1 MAQRPATAPRP
12 DPPVVLHDRAAEQL
26 RYIRDVMARA
36 GEFTAVPGWGG
47 VAMGV
52 SAWSKTIARV
62 EVVLVAG
69 AVAARQPS
77 EARWLAVWTAEAVVA
92 VAIGAVATVRK
103 AGTGTGALGSG
114 PGRRFALA
122 FAPPVIAGA
131 VLTALLFRLH
141 AVEALPAV
149 WLLLYGA
156 GVVCGGAFSVKP
168 IPLMGLAF
176 MALGVAAAAAPQA
189 WAAWCLG
196 AGFGVL
202 HIIFGLL
209 IARRYGG

>member
-1 MAQRPATAPRP
+1 MRGATPAWGMARRDATAP
-12 DPPVVLHDRAAEQL
+12 VVLQDRAEEQI

-47 VAMGV
+47 VLMGLT
-52 SAWSKTIARV
+52 AIAAAV
-62 EVVLVAG
+62 
-69 AVAARQPS
+69 VAARQPS
-77 EARWLAVWTAEAVVA
+77 EGRWLAVWVVDAALA
-92 VAIGAVATVRK
+92 VAIGAVATIRK
-103 AGTGTGALGSG
+103 AGTMTHALGSG

-141 AVEALPAV
+141 AVAALPAV

-156 GVVCGGAFSVKP
+156 GVVCGGAFSVRP
-168 IPLMGLAF
+168 VPLMGLGF
-176 MALGVAAAAAPQA
+176 MALGVVAAAGPQLL
-189 WAAWCLG
+189 AAWCLV

-202 HIIFGLL
+202 HIVFGLL

>member
-1 MAQRPATAPRP
+1 MTPRPASAPRV
-12 DPPVVLHDRAAEQL
+12 DPPVVLHDRAAEQI

-47 VAMGV
+47 VWMGV
-52 SAWSKTIARV
+52 SALLADV
-62 EVVLVAG
+62 
-69 AVAARQPS
+69 VAARQPS
-77 EARWLAVWTAEAVVA
+77 EARWLVVWTVEAVIA
-92 VAIGAVATVRK
+92 VGIGTLATVRK
-103 AGTGTGALGSG
+103 ARASDPGAGALGSG

-131 VLTALLFRLH
+131 VLTALLFRLN
-141 AVEALPAV
+141 AVAALPAV

-168 IPLMGLAF
+168 VPLMGLAF
-176 MALGVAAAAAPQA
+176 MALGVVAAAAPQG
-189 WAAWCLG
+189 WAGWCLG

-202 HIIFGLL
+202 HILFGLL

>member
-1 MAQRPATAPRP
+1 MVQRPATAPRP
-12 DPPVVLHDRAAEQL
+12 DPPVVLHDRAAEQI

-47 VAMGV
+47 VWMGV
-52 SAWSKTIARV
+52 SA
-62 EVVLVAG
+62 LVAG

-77 EARWLAVWTAEAVVA
+77 EARWLVVWTVEALVA
-92 VAIGAVATVRK
+92 VAIGTAATVRK
-103 AGTGTGALGSG
+103 AGTGHTPLGSG

-131 VLTALLFRLH
+131 VLTALLFRVH
-141 AVEALPAV
+141 AVAALPAV

-168 IPLMGLAF
+168 VPLMGLAF
-176 MALGVAAAAAPQA
+176 MALGVVAAAAPQG
-189 WAAWCLG
+189 WAVWCLV

-202 HIIFGLL
+202 TIIFGLI

>member
-1 MAQRPATAPRP
+1 MAQRPATAPKP
-12 DPPVVLHDRAAEQL
+12 EPPVVLHDRAAEQL

-47 VAMGV
+47 VWMGV
-52 SAWSKTIARV
+52 SA
-62 EVVLVAG
+62 LVAG

-77 EARWLAVWTAEAVVA
+77 EARWLAVWTVEAVVA

-103 AGTGTGALGSG
+103 AGTVTGALDTG

-176 MALGVAAAAAPQA
+176 MALGVVAAAAPQA
-189 WAAWCLG
+189 WAVWCLV

>member
-1 MAQRPATAPRP
+1 MSPRP
-12 DPPVVLHDRAAEQL
+12 EPARRPEPPVVLHDRAAEQI

-52 SAWSKTIARV
+52 SAIG
-62 EVVLVAG
+62 AG
-69 AVAARQPS
+69 AIAARQPS
-77 EARWLAVWTAEAVVA
+77 EARWLAVWTAEAVIA
-92 VAIGAVATVRK
+92 VAIGAVATIRK
-103 AGTGTGALGSG
+103 AGTATGALDTG

-141 AVEALPAV
+141 AGAALPAV
-149 WLLLYGA
+149 WLLMYGA
-156 GVVCGGAFSVKP
+156 GVVCGGAFSVRP
-168 IPLMGLAF
+168 VPLMGLAF
-176 MALGVAAAAAPQA
+176 MALGVVAAAAPQA
-189 WAAWCLG
+189 WAEWCLVG
-196 AGFGVL
+196 GFGVL
-202 HIIFGLL
+202 HIVFGLL

>member
-1 MAQRPATAPRP
+1 
-12 DPPVVLHDRAAEQL
+12 VLHDRAAEQI

-52 SAWSKTIARV
+52 TALA
-62 EVVLVAG
+62 AG
-69 AVAARQPS
+69 AVASRQPS
-77 EARWLAVWTAEAVVA
+77 EARWLAVWTVEAVVA
-92 VAIGAVATVRK
+92 VLIGGVATVRK
-103 AGTGTGALGSG
+103 AGKASSGPNALGSG
-114 PGRRFALA
+114 PARRFALA

-131 VLTALLFRLH
+131 VITALLFRLH
-141 AVEALPAV
+141 AGAALPAV

-168 IPLMGLAF
+168 VPLMGLAF
-176 MALGVAAAAAPQA
+176 MALGVLAAALPQA
-189 WAAWCLG
+189 WAEWCLL

-202 HIIFGLL
+202 HIVFGLL

>member
-1 MAQRPATAPRP
+1 MAQRSVQA
-12 DPPVVLHDRAAEQL
+12 PVVLEDRAAEQI

-47 VAMGV
+47 VWMGL
-52 SAWSKTIARV
+52 SALAAAA
-62 EVVLVAG
+62 VAG
-69 AVAARQPS
+69 RQTS
-77 EARWLAVWTAEAVVA
+77 ESRWLAVWVAEAAVA
-92 VAIGAVATVRK
+92 VGIGAIATVRK
-103 AGTGTGALGSG
+103 AGTMTHALGSG

-122 FAPPVIAGA
+122 FAPPVVAGA

-141 AVEALPAV
+141 AVAALPAV

-156 GVVCGGAFSVKP
+156 GVVCGGAFSVRP
-168 IPLMGLAF
+168 IPLMGLGF
-176 MALGVAAAAAPQA
+176 MALGVVAAAGPQA
-189 WAAWCLG
+189 LAGWCLV

-202 HIIFGLL
+202 HIVFGLL

>member
-1 MAQRPATAPRP
+1 MAPRIEP
-12 DPPVVLHDRAAEQL
+12 LPPQPPVVLHDRAAEQL

-47 VAMGV
+47 VWMGL
-52 SAWSKTIARV
+52 SALTA
-62 EVVLVAG
+62 A
-69 AVAARQPS
+69 AVAARQRS
-77 EARWLAVWTAEAVVA
+77 EARWLAVWTAEAVIA

-103 AGTGTGALGSG
+103 AAAATGAPGTAALGSG

-122 FAPPVIAGA
+122 FAPPVLAGA

-141 AVEALPAV
+141 AAAALPAV

-156 GVVCGGAFSVKP
+156 GVVCGGAFSVRP
-168 IPLMGLAF
+168 VPLMGLAF
-176 MALGVAAAAAPQA
+176 MALGVVAAAAPQA
-189 WAAWCLG
+189 WAEWCLV

-202 HIIFGLL
+202 HILFGLL